1 MITVE
6 VLPKTWNVI
15 LLNARGK
22 ITSVQNLSGNYL
34 IEISRDVADEIVRRG
49 GDLDNP
55 ESIHK
60 AITSAIKGG

>member
-6 VLPKTWNVI
+6 VLPKTWTVI

-22 ITSVQNLSGNYL
+22 ITPVQNLSGNYL
-34 IEISRDVADEIVRRG
+34 IEIDQEVADEIVRLG

-60 AITSAIKGG
+60 AITSTIKGG